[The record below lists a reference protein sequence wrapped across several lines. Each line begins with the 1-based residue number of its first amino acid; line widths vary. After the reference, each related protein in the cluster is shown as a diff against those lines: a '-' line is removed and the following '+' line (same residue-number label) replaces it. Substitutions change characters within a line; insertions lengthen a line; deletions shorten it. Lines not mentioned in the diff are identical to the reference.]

1 MDMMLRA
8 ELIYKERERE
18 KERESYEY
26 ECVSVKAYEEK

>member
-18 KERESYEY
+18 KERESCEY
-26 ECVSVKAYEEK
+26 ECVCVKAYEEK